1 MERMESIDNSCSLI
15 CHLIDQEKSRGIPLD
30 RIVIGGFGMGGNLAM
45 HVGFR
50 YLTNI
55 VGVFAHSSILLTR
68 STVFETIR
76 KERELNKDQK
86 YPALFM

>member
-30 RIVIGGFGMGGNLAM
+30 RIVIGGFGVGGNLAM

-50 YLTNI
+50 YTRKRVMTYRYNI
-55 VGVFAHSSILLTR
+55 RTQFLCL
-68 STVFETIR
+68 
-76 KERELNKDQK
+76 KL
-86 YPALFM
+86 

>member
-1 MERMESIDNSCSLI
+1 MERMDSIDHSCSLI

-50 YLTNI
+50 YACKRVMTN
-55 VGVFAHSSILLTR
+55 R
-68 STVFETIR
+68 CNIR
-76 KERELNKDQK
+76 TQFWWIK
-86 YPALFM
+86 P